1 MKKNLL
7 CFTLLLAS
15 AIASAQDGAK
25 EFMQELHKHCHK
37 AYQGKVVSSPVP
49 SDFKD
54 KELIMYVSSCE
65 PNQIKVPFFVGD
77 DLSRTWVFTIKED
90 GKLELKHDHRLS
102 DGTPDD
108 VTMYGG
114 TTSHS
119 GSKEIQFFPADEH
132 TNQMIPGA
140 GANLWWVTLDG
151 NTFSYNLKRVTS
163 QGVFNV
169 VFDLSK
175 PIETDKRAW

>member
-1 MKKNLL
+1 MKKTLA
-7 CFTLLLAS
+7 CFFVLTAS
-15 AIASAQDGAK
+15 LVAKAQDGSK
-25 EFMQELHKHCHK
+25 EFMHELHKHCHK

-49 SDFKD
+49 SDFD
-54 KELIMYVSSCE
+54 NKELIMYVSSCE
-65 PNQIKVPFFVGD
+65 PDQIKVPFFVGD
-77 DLSRTWVFTIKED
+77 DLSRTWVFTLKD
-90 GKLELKHDHRLS
+90 DKLELKHDHRKQ

-119 GSKEIQFFPADEH
+119 GSKEIQFFPADQY
-132 TNQMIPGA
+132 TNDMLPGA

-163 QGVFNV
+163 ENVFNV
-169 VFDLSK
+169 VFDLSN
-175 PIETDKRAW
+175 PITTDKRPW